1 MIPSGHP
8 LHSDRLGEILSS
20 GVRLKI
26 ADALSQR
33 PRTLGELALITGISV
48 QGVLRHLRRLE
59 KLGLVEER
67 KLSNSFSKARIVYA
81 SRGAAV
87 EDYST
92 GDLTVAKVVQSGE
105 SDRPMHRPATDLE
118 AMSADVL
125 LLRRRVKD
133 ETKRLGRLI
142 DEVAE
147 SRDELKASLA
157 NIPLNDVERVVLEVI
172 LTEETE
178 EDGLRAL
185 SRFYGIED
193 RRSIDKALAKARYNV
208 GK

>member
-1 MIPSGHP
+1 M
-8 LHSDRLGEILSS
+8 LSS
-20 GVRLKI
+20 SVRLKI

-33 PRTLGELALITGISV
+33 PRTLRELAFLTGISV

-59 KLGLVEER
+59 ALGLVEEQR
-67 KLSNSFSKARIVYA
+67 LSARVPRARRVYA
-81 SRGAAV
+81 SRGEMI
-87 EDYST
+87 EDYSS
-92 GDLTVAKVVQSGE
+92 GGLTVAKVVEG
-105 SDRPMHRPATDLE
+105 RPDSRRTQKPATDLE
-118 AMSADVL
+118 DMSAEVL

-147 SRDELKASLA
+147 GQGELEAALASMPLSEDERL
-157 NIPLNDVERVVLEVI
+157 ILEVI
-172 LTEETE
+172 LTEETK
-178 EDGLRAL
+178 EDGVRAL

-193 RRSIDKALAKARYNV
+193 RRSIDKALAKARRDV